1 MGFWDSLASV
11 TDKVTTFTSE
21 ACGINKSEGV
31 DKIQEMID
39 WAYQKSKED
48 FLGLGTCEE
57 MAMQYLRDYPD
68 INDAIDHLVYWQMG
82 TVAVA
87 GFMASL
93 GDSSPV
99 PEYAASAAVTVIQLR
114 MVGAIAQ
121 MGGYLEDSN
130 ERKTAMLLC
139 LLGSQATNE
148 LAKFGAKLSMSAIG
162 KISGDN
168 QKNINKKVGDEQ
180 VARMESKSWIQ
191 GLVGAGI
198 SAIATYAIAEAAKA
212 IFLNKPVD
220 FTKQEQLEIA
230 KARVLINMAKAD
242 GHISEEEIEL
252 IKSMATSL
260 NLSPKAVSMLKAEMV
275 KPEIQKVDLSGLKED
290 KMNAITLLTGLARIA
305 KADGIIHPAE
315 KIYLSSFA
323 REIDC
328 QDYVEKLLSDEDVD
342 SKI

>member
-1 MGFWDSLASV
+1 MGFLDSLVSI
-11 TDKVTTFTSE
+11 TEKTTAFSAE
-21 ACGINKSEGV
+21 AKGVSEGV
-31 DKIQEMID
+31 DKVQKMVD

-68 INDAIDHLVYWQMG
+68 INDAIDHLVYWQMA

-93 GDSSPV
+93 GDASPV
-99 PEYAASAAVTVIQLR
+99 PEYAASSAVTVIQLR

-139 LLGSQATNE
+139 LLGSQATNG
-148 LAKFGAKLSMSAIG
+148 LAKFGAKLTMNAIG

-168 QKNINKKVGDEQ
+168 QKNISKKVGDEQ
-180 VARMESKSWIQ
+180 ISRMESKSWIQ

-198 SAIATYAIAEAAKA
+198 SAIATFAIAQAAKA
-212 IFLNKPVD
+212 VFLKKEVD
-220 FTKQEQLEIA
+220 FTKQEQLEIE

-242 GHISEEEIEL
+242 GKISPAEIEL
-252 IKSMATSL
+252 LKSMASSL
-260 NLSPKAVSMLKAEMV
+260 NLPPKSVALLRAEIA
-275 KPEIQKVDLSGLKED
+275 KPGIQKVDFSGLKED
-290 KMNAITLLTGLARIA
+290 KMNAITLLTGLVRIA
-305 KADGIIHPAE
+305 KADGSIHPAE
-315 KIYLSSFA
+315 KIYISSVA
-323 REIDC
+323 KELDC
-328 QDYVEKLLSDEDVD
+328 QDYVVKLLNEDVE
-342 SKI
+342 KN